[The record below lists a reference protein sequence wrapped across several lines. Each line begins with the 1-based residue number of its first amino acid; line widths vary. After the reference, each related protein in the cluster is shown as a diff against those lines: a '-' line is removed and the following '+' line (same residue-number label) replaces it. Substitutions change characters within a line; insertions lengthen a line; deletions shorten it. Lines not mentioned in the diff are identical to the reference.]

1 MNEKKRQLENSYFLD
16 NKRIKIFSDD
26 TLVYDRWSMD
36 TMMTTVGLKADKNH
50 RIEISSDCH
59 QTLVWRL
66 ERDQK
71 LVYRSFILEKLKS
84 CKFQAPIIYF
94 DNLKELSLDEG
105 HFSYLDYWREII
117 QEYPEEIKFEITGY
131 FSKKEKVSHAL
142 ARVMKAEEYAL
153 SKGVSKDKLL
163 VTVIKVHEFHL
174 TPREEMRLELSIQR
188 SGKYD

>member
-1 MNEKKRQLENSYFLD
+1 
-16 NKRIKIFSDD
+16 
-26 TLVYDRWSMD
+26 
-36 TMMTTVGLKADKNH
+36 MMTTVGLKADKNH